1 MLFLHLCKIFSF
13 TFCVFLY
20 IIIYTLNIIK
30 KRCLSMK
37 AEASWK
43 TIISELDFLKK
54 AVIINETLE
63 KKIFIVPCKQIN
75 RKNISS
81 L

>member
-1 MLFLHLCKIFSF
+1 
-13 TFCVFLY
+13 
-20 IIIYTLNIIK
+20 
-30 KRCLSMK
+30 MK
-37 AEASWK
+37 AQTSWK